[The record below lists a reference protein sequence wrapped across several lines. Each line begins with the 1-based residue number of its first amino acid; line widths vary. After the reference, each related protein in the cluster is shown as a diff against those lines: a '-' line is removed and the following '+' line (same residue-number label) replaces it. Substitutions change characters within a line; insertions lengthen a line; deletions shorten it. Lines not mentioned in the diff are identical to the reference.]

1 MFSII
6 VYFFC
11 LAQIILAYLTGQN
24 YNPRNWF
31 FKVKNTN
38 WFFKVKNTLATPKNF
53 TKKIS
58 RAHGVTPIHV

>member
-31 FKVKNTN
+31 FKVKNT
-38 WFFKVKNTLATPKNF
+38 LATPKNF

-58 RAHGVTPIHV
+58 SAHGVTQIHV

>member
-31 FKVKNTN
+31 FKVKNT
-38 WFFKVKNTLATPKNF
+38 LATPKNF